1 MDVYVPPVWEE
12 AGEPDH
18 VVWSDVVLKETSPD
32 RTTRCLWDFI
42 ALSDGTPKRLPSF
55 VRKWGLLDSG
65 GESPAQPGE
74 DGYQS
79 IALWEEAAGEV
90 RRLLV
95 AIAITEEGELVPE
108 TLLWN
113 LRDGDRRDYGHLSDR
128 ASGGALSINEVFA
141 AAYKR
146 QLAYY
151 SDERRAGRGLALQ
164 RELIV
169 NLLGEVAV
177 PPEWRGHTDFPA
189 VPLSFF
195 YSWDNRGRRLEARA
209 EGVREIVASHLLSMF
224 DSVELDV
231 FICSVC
237 GNPYS
242 LETAQ
247 TQRRPR
253 AGVKKLCSEAC
264 RKAAKR
270 ESNRS
275 SWNKNKDRWRP
286 SSTTKGG
293 KRVRQTRKR

>member
-1 MDVYVPPVWEE
+1 DC
-12 AGEPDH
+12 A
-18 VVWSDVVLKETSPD
+18 
-32 RTTRCLWDFI
+32 
-42 ALSDGTPKRLPSF
+42 
-55 VRKWGLLDSG
+55 
-65 GESPAQPGE
+65 GESPAKPGE

-79 IALWEEAAGEV
+79 IADWEEAAEEI
-90 RRLLV
+90 RKLLM
-95 AIAITEEGELVPE
+95 AIAITEEGEVVPE
-108 TLLWN
+108 TLLRD
-113 LRDGDRRDYGHLSDR
+113 LRHGDRRDYFHYSDLASQGGRLSM
-128 ASGGALSINEVFA
+128 NEVSA
-141 AAYKR
+141 AR
-146 QLAYY
+146 QLAHY

-177 PPEWRGHTDFPA
+177 PPESRSYDAPPA

-209 EGVREIVASHLLSMF
+209 DGVREIVASHLLSMF
-224 DSVELDV
+224 GSADLDV
-231 FICSVC
+231 FICSMC

-242 LETAQ
+242 RETAQ

-253 AGVKKLCSEAC
+253 AGVKRLCSEAC

-286 SSTTKGG
+286 SSTARGG
-293 KRVRQTRKR
+293 KRVR